1 MTPRSLIFRSNTS
14 HERVSTTMRKPRT
27 VVRAAVAVG
36 TVLALAAC
44 GGSPTSPSAGG
55 SDKEDSGPTK
65 AEKLY
70 EEIAGLSGQE
80 RRDRLVE
87 LAAEE
92 DGLNLYTSMNANV
105 LDAVVGAF
113 EDEFD
118 IEPSVYRASGET
130 VLQRVLQEADAD
142 FPGNDLVETNSGEL
156 GALQQEGV
164 LADCTA
170 QELVDQVPEAGRG
183 EGWIAT
189 RFNIFAPSWNTDI
202 ISEPP
207 TSWEDLADP
216 KYDGQLALELGD
228 YDWYMGLT
236 DYWLEE
242 GKSQE
247 EIDQLFADMVDGGKV
262 VKGHT
267 VMAELMSAGQ
277 FGLAASNYS
286 YIVEKAK
293 AAGAPV
299 ELEPYVSPLLARAN
313 GGGCMKT
320 AQNPA
325 TAMLFMDWLLE
336 EGQAIIAEENL
347 TPAIADGDPFGDAE
361 LIAIDTEK
369 LLAEGQEWSDKY
381 DELLSGAEKIG

>member
-1 MTPRSLIFRSNTS
+1 
-14 HERVSTTMRKPRT
+14 MRKPRT
-27 VVRAAVAVG
+27 LARAALAAG
-36 TVLALAAC
+36 TILALAAC
-44 GGSPTSPSAGG
+44 GGSPTS
-55 SDKEDSGPTK
+55 SDSGNGDGNGNADSGPTE
-65 AEKLY
+65 AEQLY
-70 EEIAGLSGQE
+70 EEIAGLTGQE

-92 DGLNLYTSMNANV
+92 DGLNLYTSMNADI
-105 LDAVVGAF
+105 LDEVVGAF

-130 VLQRVLQEADAD
+130 VLQRVLQEQDAG
-142 FPGNDLVETNSGEL
+142 FPGNDVVETNGGEL
-156 GALQQEGV
+156 GALFTEGDLV
-164 LADCTA
+164 NCVAD
-170 QELVDQVPEAGRG
+170 EIVEQVPEAGQA
-183 EGWIAT
+183 EGWTAT

-228 YDWYMGLT
+228 YDWYMALT
-236 DYWLEE
+236 DYWLEQ

-247 EIDQLFADMVDGGKV
+247 EVDQLFADMVDGGKV

-277 FGLAASNYS
+277 FGLAASNYT
-286 YIVEKAK
+286 YIVENAK
-293 AAGAPV
+293 AAGAPI
-299 ELEPYVSPLLARAN
+299 ELEPYVSPLIARPN

-325 TAMLFMDWLLE
+325 TAMLFMDWLLT
-336 EGQAIIAEENL
+336 EGQALIAEQGL
-347 TPAIADGDPFGDAE
+347 TPAIQEGDALGGAE
-361 LIAIDTEK
+361 LIAVDSDK
-369 LLAEGQEWSDKY
+369 LLEEGEEWSKKY
-381 DELLSGAEKIG
+381 EELLQGAESVE